1 MILGE
6 ATENYC
12 GGRNRIKYP
21 GKWQT
26 GWLESLI
33 GIHQYFIAH
42 PIYVRDK
49 LGANGFKGRDINYV
63 NNEKLLALKAINA
76 II

>member
-1 MILGE
+1 MADWLVGIL
-6 ATENYC
+6 N
-12 GGRNRIKYP
+12 RNSSIP
-21 GKWQT
+21 
-26 GWLESLI
+26 
-33 GIHQYFIAH
+33 IAH